1 MIRRDYI
8 LRMIEE
14 FFEMLSRIQALKKDQ
29 RWQEAGGVTDEQL
42 KKMIGVDAKTALQ
55 LSDTE
60 LLARII
66 QGEPSLAVREKTLLL
81 STLLK
86 EAGDL
91 AVAQDRDEEGR
102 ACYLKG
108 LHLLLETLGRSE
120 VFECPE
126 FVPKIETFVAA
137 LRDAPLPLPTQAQLM
152 QHYERNGEFGRAED
166 ALYGMLETD
175 PGHPGIVL
183 FGIAFYERLQSQSD
197 AKLAEGNLP
206 RPELEAALGELRRR
220 QQTAA

>member
-1 MIRRDYI
+1 
-8 LRMIEE
+8 MIEE

-29 RWQEAGGVTDEQL
+29 HWQAAGGVTDEQL
-42 KKMIGVDAKTALQ
+42 KKMIGVDTKEALR

-91 AVAQDRDEEGR
+91 AVAQDRNEDGR

-108 LHLLLETLGRSE
+108 LHLLLEMLGRSE
-120 VFECPE
+120 VFECPA

-137 LRDAPLPLPTQAQLM
+137 LSDEPLPLPTQAQLM
-152 QHYERNGEFGRAED
+152 QHYERNGEFGKAED
-166 ALYGMLETD
+166 ALYRMLEAE
-175 PGHPGIVL
+175 PGHPGIVA
-183 FGIAFYERLQSQSD
+183 FGIAFYERLQNQSD

-206 RPELEAALGELRRR
+206 RPELEAALMELRRR
-220 QQTAA
+220 PQAAA